1 MVAVMILGKKKK
13 KKGFTLIELLIVL
26 VIIASLVAVVMPRY
40 IKSLDKAEESAL
52 KSDLATIRI
61 SIDRFYA
68 DKGRYPRHLD
78 ELVNE
83 KYLRHLPVDPI
94 SKQANWQTI
103 YVSMDGEQVVYDV
116 KSSAQGVAT
125 DGTQYQTW

>member
-1 MVAVMILGKKKK
+1 M
-13 KKGFTLIELLIVL
+13 IVL

-68 DKGRYPRHLD
+68 DKGRYPKHLD
-78 ELVNE
+78 ELVSE
-83 KYLRHLPVDPI
+83 KYIRNLPIEPI
-94 SKQANWQTI
+94 TKKPIGRQFMSLWTVNRWFMT
-103 YVSMDGEQVVYDV
+103 
-116 KSSAQGVAT
+116 
-125 DGTQYQTW
+125 

>member
-1 MVAVMILGKKKK
+1 MEAVMILGNKND
-13 KKGFTLIELLIVL
+13 KKGFTLVELLIVL
-26 VIIASLVAVVMPRY
+26 VIIGSLVAVVMPRY
-40 IKSLDKAEESAL
+40 MKSLDKAEESAL

-68 DKGRYPRHLD
+68 DKGRYPKDLN

-83 KYLRHLPVDPI
+83 KYIRNLPIDPI
-94 SKQANWQTI
+94 TKKANWQAI

-116 KSSAQGVAT
+116 KSNAQGVAT
-125 DGTQYQTW
+125 DGTQYQSW